1 MANDPGPN
9 LAARLPRE
17 PRHCFWEITDACNL
31 RCVHCEADA
40 GLASTDEL
48 TTDEALALADD
59 LARAGCS
66 NVNLTGGE
74 PLVRSDWA
82 ILARR
87 LAEQGVSVT
96 VITNGLLVDDST
108 VAELVASGV
117 SGVSVSL
124 DGERA
129 VHDAIRL
136 PAEATDESRYDAAI
150 CAIERLVASPLQVA
164 VITQVHRRN
173 LDDLGKMHER
183 LAGLGVDA
191 WQVQLCMPLGRL
203 LRFRSE
209 YLLKPTQLPVLEEQ
223 LAAFIDDGR
232 VAIVVADNIGYYGPL
247 EPKLRGSHRGR
258 SSFWAG
264 CLAGCRVV
272 AICAN
277 GDVKGCPSH
286 PRPFVVGN
294 VRETPFAELWAD
306 GSRFAYN
313 TEWDET
319 LLEGT
324 CARCPYRSVCRAGCT
339 TMAYSVTGTI
349 YDNPFCIQRSQE
361 GGDA

>member
-1 MANDPGPN
+1 MAKDPGPN
-9 LAARLPRE
+9 LAARVPRE

-40 GLASTDEL
+40 GRASEDEL
-48 TTDEALALADD
+48 STAEALALAED
-59 LARAGCS
+59 LARAGCR

-74 PLVRSDWA
+74 PLVRPDWA
-82 ILARR
+82 DLARR
-87 LAEQGVSVT
+87 LADRGVSVT
-96 VITNGLLVDDST
+96 VITNGLLVDDSV

-136 PAEATDESRYDAAI
+136 PVEATDDSRHDAALG
-150 CAIERLVASPLQVA
+150 AIERVVASPLKCA

-173 LDDLGKMHER
+173 LSDLGTMHER

-203 LRFRSE
+203 LRYRSE
-209 YLLKPTQLPVLEEQ
+209 YLLEPAQLPELEEQ
-223 LAAFIDDGR
+223 LAGFIDDGR
-232 VAIVVADNIGYYGPL
+232 VPVVVADNIGYYSPR

-272 AICAN
+272 ALCAN

-306 GSRFAYN
+306 GSLFSYN
-313 TEWDET
+313 TAWDET
-319 LLEGT
+319 LLEGS
-324 CARCPYRSVCRAGCT
+324 CARCAYRGVCRAGCT

-349 YDNPFCIQRSQE
+349 YDNPFCIQRSHE
-361 GGDA
+361 GGEA